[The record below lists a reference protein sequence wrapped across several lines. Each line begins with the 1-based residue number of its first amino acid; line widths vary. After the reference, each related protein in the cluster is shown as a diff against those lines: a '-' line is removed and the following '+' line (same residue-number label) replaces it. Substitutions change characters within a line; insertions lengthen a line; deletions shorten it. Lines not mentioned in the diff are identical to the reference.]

1 MPAKIAPQGTRRP
14 TFIKQWRAY
23 RGLTQQV
30 MADRLGTTKQSVSR
44 IEAGQQT
51 YTQESLEGIADILR
65 CTPADLLSRD
75 PNDEPGIPL
84 ADLPDGDRRQVEEF
98 MRALRVIRTRDDGT
112 PAPELPDTV
121 KKPAVKRRKAG

>member
-23 RGLTQQV
+23 RGLTQQQ

-44 IEAGQQT
+44 IEGGQQT

-75 PNDEPGIPL
+75 PAEEPGIPL
-84 ADLPDGDRRQVEEF
+84 DDLPEGDRKRVEEF
-98 MRALRVIRTRDDGT
+98 IRALGVTRTRDDGT
-112 PAPELPDTV
+112 LLPELPDTV
-121 KKPAVKRRKAG
+121 RKAPAKRRRAG